1 MTWRWACASVKGT
14 SHIQSGEPRED
25 AYSVSQIG
33 DETIFAIVSD
43 GAGSAK
49 FGRQGARLT
58 CRFLKACFRDRLR
71 GQREIPSDEE
81 LRRWVDDLRD
91 RIADKAHKRMSAFQQ
106 YAATLAAILI
116 SPSNLVTMQIGDS
129 AIVGRRGAEWNVL
142 CWPENGEYAS
152 STYFITDSPELRLNI
167 KRHSLEYD
175 AFALFTDGVG
185 DLALS
190 QLEQVAHAQLF
201 SQIMRRINAL
211 LNYWNFA
218 ARSANIKIYI
228 LLIHKFVRTQVV
240 I

>member
-1 MTWRWACASVKGT
+1 MTWRWAGASVKGT

-71 GQREIPSDEE
+71 DQRETPSDEE

-91 RIADKAHKRMSAFQQ
+91 RIASQAHKRMSAFQQ

-116 SPSNLVTMQIGDS
+116 SPDDLVTMQIGDS

-152 STYFITDSPELRLNI
+152 STYFITDSPDLRLNI
-167 KRHSLEYD
+167 NRHSLEYD
-175 AFALFTDGVG
+175 AFALFSDGVG

-190 QLEQVAHAQLF
+190 QLEQVAHTQF
-201 SQIMRRINAL
+201 SEQIMRRMDAL
-211 LNYWNFA
+211 SNQEHLA
-218 ARSANIKIYI
+218 ALSVNIKYT
-228 LLIHKFVRTQVV
+228 LLIHTFVRTQM
-240 I
+240 IK